1 MTITFRCHGSGPS
14 RSRRSG
20 RSQPSPN
27 IKRPDQRELIPR
39 AAEAIACLNASGF
52 FVVICTNRQVVGRSL
67 MSDAQLEEV
76 HDGLRR
82 MLRDRGAVIEKIICA
97 ENAHKAPGPKPSGA
111 MLGQAL
117 RRYEANPAQKPCVGD
132 QLGDLEAPSTQ
143 AAGACWC
150 EPAWPAIR
158 YRGLGRSV

>member
-1 MTITFRCHGSGPS
+1 M
-14 RSRRSG
+14 
-20 RSQPSPN
+20 
-27 IKRPDQRELIPR
+27 IPR

-117 RRYEANPAQKPCVGD
+117 KRYEANPAQKPYVGD
-132 QLGDLEAPSTQ
+132 QLGDLEAAFHAGCRRALVRTGLARNTLSRPWPQCVKPVTEFDDLFE
-143 AAGACWC
+143 AATHIASS
-150 EPAWPAIR
+150 R
-158 YRGLGRSV
+158 